1 MSMMRMRVVTAALV
15 LGLGACG
22 GGDDGGDDGGTVDH
36 RPNVTGAYAS
46 TGTMTLVIF
55 GQSQTNDFSDTIR
68 IAASAGSNKSAL
80 NLRSDAFEC
89 GDGFPGTMTGER
101 AFSVQQTEC
110 QVHLDE
116 QDCDGTLTVRSGTGN
131 RDEAGTLHLSMKGDF
146 SSRNCAPIPVT
157 GQFTMGLTG
166 NRTGE

>member
-1 MSMMRMRVVTAALV
+1 MMRMRVVTAALL

-22 GGDDGGDDGGTVDH
+22 GDGDDDGDGGTADQ
-36 RPNVTGAYAS
+36 RSNVTGAYAS

-68 IAASAGSNKSAL
+68 IAAGAGAKTAL
-80 NLRSDAFEC
+80 NLRSDTFEC
-89 GDGFPGTMTGER
+89 GNGFPGTMTEER

-146 SSRNCAPIPVT
+146 ASRNCAPIPVT
-157 GQFTMGLTG
+157 GQFTMELTG